1 MAENSHN
8 ATSSRKKFYSIDGEG
23 RLFRK
28 ATPEEATSNGRDIVH
43 HEKQKGEK
51 KGEIEVRKIVKD
63 IDGIITS
70 MWVKSSEFGDGLI
83 VELYDDGTTFSIQM
97 PLDSNFADD
106 VMRKANNLEVGKKY
120 VFQAW
125 KMQATDQKTNKP
137 IPDKFL
143 RGMSIKDL
151 AGNKVEKYI
160 DKERQLSMLPLSKAP
175 FYEAT
180 AEYQSKDFWKIYFK
194 MLTKEFV
201 DRLVPYNKK
210 RFEAWAEENITHVP
224 NAETE
229 QSKRPEYSDNWMN
242 ETVSTP
248 YPESSKTQTV
258 PSSFSDDSFPTLAD
272 EPPIIEDDSLPF

>member
-1 MAENSHN
+1 MAENSHS
-8 ATSSRKKFYSIDGEG
+8 ATSTRKKFYSIDGEG

-28 ATPEEATSNGRDIVH
+28 ATPDEAASNGRDIVR

-51 KGEIEVRKIVKD
+51 KGEIEVRKVFKD

-70 MWVKSSEFGDGLI
+70 MWVKSSEFGDSLI

-97 PLDSNFADD
+97 PLDSNFSDD

-120 VFQAW
+120 VFQSW
-125 KMQATDQKTNKP
+125 KMQATDPKTNKA
-137 IPDKFL
+137 IPEKFV
-143 RGMSIKDL
+143 RGMSIKDVT
-151 AGNKVEKYI
+151 GNKVEKYV
-160 DKERQLSMLPLSKAP
+160 DKERQLSILPLSKAP

-210 RFEAWAEENITHVP
+210 RFEEWAEKNVSTSDYVGQ
-224 NAETE
+224 AQKTE
-229 QSKRPEYSDNWMN
+229 YGDNWMN
-242 ETVSTP
+242 EPQPITTEPSAFHDSD
-248 YPESSKTQTV
+248 ESN
-258 PSSFSDDSFPTLAD
+258 SFPSLAD
-272 EPPIIEDDSLPF
+272 EPPIIDNELPF